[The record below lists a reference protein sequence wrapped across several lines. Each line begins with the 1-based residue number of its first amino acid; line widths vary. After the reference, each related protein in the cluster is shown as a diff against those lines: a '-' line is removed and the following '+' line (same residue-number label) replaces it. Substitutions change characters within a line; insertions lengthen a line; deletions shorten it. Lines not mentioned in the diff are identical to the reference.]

1 MLIFACSYLANNF
14 FFPLFYL
21 HGLDT
26 MSAFKEVGESKR
38 FSLSKEVLDLAQHA
52 IMLVPCEW
60 EGCQIVLNSWQALL
74 KVNVTIHQS

>member
-1 MLIFACSYLANNF
+1 
-14 FFPLFYL
+14 
-21 HGLDT
+21 